1 MIKMGEKLQR
11 SVCEFNL
18 SVMLYLNQ
26 GRIVKFSISRF
37 LVNSLKMPIIVRV
50 TTNRNVA
57 KQRIALVCKNLVQ
70 NNDVNGF

>member
-37 LVNSLKMPIIVRV
+37 LVNSLKMTIIVRV

-57 KQRIALVCKNLVQ
+57 KQRSALVCKNLVQ
-70 NNDVNGF
+70 INDVNGF